1 MHCISHTVHVRQ
13 TRLIVLQNLK
23 EVLTEPIGGLP
34 KKKQKKKKK
43 KKKKTF
49 IVHVENIYIVRY
61 WLKIIHLEE
70 NKLQVKCIYDDDS
83 GYTIVS

>member
-34 KKKQKKKKK
+34 KKKNKKK
-43 KKKKTF
+43 
-49 IVHVENIYIVRY
+49 NIHCACRKYLYSAV
-61 WLKIIHLEE
+61 L
-70 NKLQVKCIYDDDS
+70 VKDNIFR
-83 GYTIVS
+83 GK

>member
-34 KKKQKKKKK
+34 KKKEKKKRKRKKKKK
-43 KKKKTF
+43 K
-49 IVHVENIYIVRY
+49 HSS
-61 WLKIIHLEE
+61 
-70 NKLQVKCIYDDDS
+70 CM
-83 GYTIVS
+83 

>member
-34 KKKQKKKKK
+34 KKK
-43 KKKKTF
+43 T
-49 IVHVENIYIVRY
+49 NIYRACRKYLYSAV
-61 WLKIIHLEE
+61 W
-70 NKLQVKCIYDDDS
+70 VKDNIFR
-83 GYTIVS
+83 GK